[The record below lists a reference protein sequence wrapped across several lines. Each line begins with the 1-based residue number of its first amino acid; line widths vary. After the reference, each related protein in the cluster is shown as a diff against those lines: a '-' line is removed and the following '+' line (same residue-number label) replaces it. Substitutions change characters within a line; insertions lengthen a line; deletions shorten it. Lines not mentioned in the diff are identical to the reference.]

1 MTDIQTHKKYIKKK
15 QTNIIIRLC
24 VKKRRNDLSS
34 LLIYIYIYILVII
47 IHPICS
53 LLDNRL
59 ISPVSIL
66 VERRIKQ
73 MTNRQTK
80 QKKKKKKKKKK
91 RKMHSFGCHVKRLSR
106 LRIHCTISTENK
118 STMIFDKLRE
128 YI

>member
-15 QTNIIIRLC
+15 TNIIIRVC

-34 LLIYIYIYILVII
+34 LLIYIYKYIYILVII

-91 RKMHSFGCHVKRLSR
+91 RRKEKCILSDV
-106 LRIHCTISTENK
+106 
-118 STMIFDKLRE
+118 M
-128 YI
+128 